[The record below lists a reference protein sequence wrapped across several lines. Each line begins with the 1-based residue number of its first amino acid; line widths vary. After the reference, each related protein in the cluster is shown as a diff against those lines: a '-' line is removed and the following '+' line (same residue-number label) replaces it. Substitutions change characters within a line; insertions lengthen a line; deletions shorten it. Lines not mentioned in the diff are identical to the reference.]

1 MPYNEINLR
10 KWIFKW
16 KTQITQIGNCLSPSE
31 GSSQA
36 LAQLMPLP
44 RLQGPWEP
52 SYCGNRSAKHCHWW
66 QGYPQNRLSL
76 HLKSP
81 YSTFFL
87 LKPESQVITRT
98 IFFFMGGG
106 SFLIFDPGS
115 HTLAQLWHI
124 MLLLSQ
130 PPGCWD
136 YRSGPHAQVQNQLPL
151 SLRVYTTWATD
162 YPERRYQVIFFC
174 WVPFGLPEGGGLWV
188 MCKNE
193 GQGMR
198 RWLSG

>member
-1 MPYNEINLR
+1 MFNSASYDTKYVLKRMSWFPVPPPVQSTWRASPHPVKRNPLKMSSSASRCHIMKLTWENGFLNERPKLHKLETAWVPQR
-10 KWIFKW
+10 G
-16 KTQITQIGNCLSPSE
+16 Q
-31 GSSQA
+31 SQA
-36 LAQLMPLP
+36 LAQLMPLS

-124 MLLLSQ
+124 IHILSQ

-136 YRSGPHAQVQNQLPL
+136 YRMIHPV
-151 SLRVYTTWATD
+151 
-162 YPERRYQVIFFC
+162 
-174 WVPFGLPEGGGLWV
+174 
-188 MCKNE
+188 
-193 GQGMR
+193 
-198 RWLSG
+198 